1 MNAETCDTRASSTM
15 AKATKPTLS
24 ALSSADRA
32 AFVAALGGVFEH
44 SPWIAEAAWAA
55 RPFPSVDALHGA
67 MVAVL
72 ERATEER
79 KLALIRA
86 HPELAGKEAATG
98 TMTAESVGEQ
108 ASAGLDRCSPEE
120 LRALR
125 SGNRAY
131 HEKFGFP
138 FVMAV
143 KGRSRSEILAAL
155 TARIDN
161 TRQVEFG
168 ISLEEIVKIAR
179 LRLAALLGEA

>member
-1 MNAETCDTRASSTM
+1 MVIPS
-15 AKATKPTLS
+15 KPTLT
-24 ALSSADRA
+24 ALSGDDRG

-44 SPWIAEAAWAA
+44 SPWIAEGAWSA
-55 RPFPSVDALHGA
+55 RPFGSVDSLHRA
-67 MVAVL
+67 MAAVL
-72 ERATEER
+72 EHATEER

-86 HPELAGKEAATG
+86 HPELAGKEAVAG

-108 ASAGLDRCSPEE
+108 ASAGLDRCSPDE

-131 HEKFGFP
+131 RERFGFP

-155 TARIDN
+155 AARVEN
-161 TRQVEFG
+161 PRQVEFARC
-168 ISLEEIVKIAR
+168 LEEIVKIAR
-179 LRLAALLGEA
+179 LRLAALLEGS